1 MSLKI
6 CKGTLCN
13 GKELPLEDFSPS
25 LKICKK
31 CNCHNIKEY
40 YKKNNRPYRKFK
52 NDIKEKSECVKCG
65 CNDISL
71 LEFDHIDKKNITI
84 SKNFSKKT
92 IENELQ
98 YVQILCIWCHRL
110 KTRDQ
115 MDELKEVNNQKY
127 NIISRPTNEKE
138 GNICNGP
145 LCEGKLQ
152 FLDKFYN
159 SRKICIQCNSYVSR
173 SKREA
178 NLEFLNQ
185 MKLNK
190 KECELCKI
198 QVTKETTCC
207 FDYDHLGDKNA
218 NLSVIVRLNKDTRQQ
233 MIDESKKCRLLC
245 CKCHKIVTTT
255 DYNFNYEGS
264 TCVVT
269 S

>member
-6 CKGTLCN
+6 CKGILCN
-13 GKELPLEDFSPS
+13 GKELPLQDFSPS

-31 CNCHNIKEY
+31 CNCHKIKEY
-40 YKKNNRPYRKFK
+40 YKNNNRPYRKFK
-52 NDIKEKSECVKCG
+52 NDIKEKSECIKCG

-71 LEFDHIDKKNITI
+71 LEFDHIGKKNITI

-110 KTRDQ
+110 KTRDEL
-115 MDELKEVNNQKY
+115 DEVKEINNQKY
-127 NIISRPTNEKE
+127 NIVNRPIDEKE
-138 GNICNGP
+138 GKVCHGP

-152 FLDKFYN
+152 FLDKFYSN
-159 SRKICIQCNSYVSR
+159 LKKNCIQCISYVSR
-173 SKREA
+173 TKREA

-207 FDYDHLGDKNA
+207 FDYDHLGDKTA
-218 NLSVIVRLNKDTRQQ
+218 NLSAIVRLNKDTRQQ

-245 CKCHKIVTTT
+245 CKCHKIVTTK
-255 DYNFNYEGS
+255 DYHFNYEGS
-264 TCVVT
+264 I
-269 S
+269 